1 MEALLIAIGF
11 VGPILFLWA
20 YIMLSIGAWH
30 GNMLKPH
37 VLNLL
42 GALAVIVSLL
52 AQWNLPVFVL
62 ELCWGAVSLY
72 GIWRAKFR
80 A

>member
-1 MEALLIAIGF
+1 MHTLLVAVGF
-11 VGPILFLWA
+11 VGPVLFLWA
-20 YIMLSIGAWH
+20 YIMLSLGTWH
-30 GNMLKPH
+30 GQMVRPH
-37 VLNLL
+37 LLNLL
-42 GALAVIVSLL
+42 GALAVILSLV